1 MVFIK
6 TLSHIWARLNLPIL
20 LFRVG
25 LLTLI
30 KMDSLMYL
38 DIWYPLP
45 PYYFEVV
52 LVNGVVSLVIV
63 VMNG

>member
-1 MVFIK
+1 MKSGF
-6 TLSHIWARLNLPIL
+6 
-20 LFRVG
+20 
-25 LLTLI
+25 
-30 KMDSLMYL
+30 L
-38 DIWYPLP
+38 DIPRHMVPLP